1 MIKLRALTTFLI
13 ERQLV
18 LPEQLDSWTNQV
30 NLELIWKPD
39 IGGLHMGNMR
49 YSATIELAR
58 FADHPGRLM
67 ALVGSWLESNDTGR
81 DRDELPAPKFDITML
96 DDDLA
101 DVDILLEFNE
111 PQYLAEDPTGEIEAF
126 GKTWAFIPFD
136 LWIAE
141 HGEVSSLGRS

>member
-1 MIKLRALTTFLI
+1 MIKLRALTTYLL

-18 LPEQLDSWTNQV
+18 LPEQLDSWTDQV

-39 IGGLHMGNMR
+39 IGGLHMGDMR
-49 YSATIELAR
+49 YSATIALER

-67 ALVGSWLESNDTGR
+67 ALVGSWLEGNDQ

-101 DVDILLEFNE
+101 DVDITLEFNE
-111 PQYLAEDPTGEIEAF
+111 PQYLAEDPAGEIEAF
-126 GKTWAFIPFD
+126 GKTWAFVPFD

-141 HGEVSSLGRS
+141 HGEVSGLDRS

>member
-1 MIKLRALTTFLI
+1 VIKLRALTTYLI

-18 LPEQLDSWTNQV
+18 LPEQLDSWTDQV

-39 IGGLHMGNMR
+39 IGGLHMGDMR
-49 YSATIELAR
+49 YSATIALER

-67 ALVGSWLESNDTGR
+67 ALVGSWLEGNDQ
-81 DRDELPAPKFDITML
+81 DRDELSAPKFDITML

-101 DVDILLEFNE
+101 DVDITLEFNE
-111 PQYLAEDPTGEIEAF
+111 PQYLAEDPAGEIEAF
-126 GKTWAFIPFD
+126 GKTWAFVPFD